1 MPIWFPYGLSQVI
14 RMQAHERSTGPAR
27 PNHAPRASNSD
38 HAHSPLVSSADGW
51 DGTSRPARPELQS
64 SRRPTAGRR
73 LRPGLQ
79 DTLDRLSRPAEP
91 PVNRPAEPAD
101 GAPLTAA
108 RPDAGPDGG
117 LNGRGPDVVAR
128 NGASPDGASR
138 NGASPDSAPQRSA
151 LPEDAPDLSSAPQV
165 QAPAVAAPPKPRAA
179 DSVPGQQAAPA
190 NVAPA
195 EPAGDRKTRT
205 LRVGVVGVGYWG
217 IKHVRALEK
226 VDGVAAVV
234 GIDERLAGEPDST
247 LTALGVD
254 QYGDVES
261 ALPNVDALVIATPPS
276 THTAIGLRAIE
287 AGKHVLI
294 EKPLATSSAEARSLI
309 EAADAAGVIL
319 MAGHTFEHNAA
330 VHKLRDLV
338 RGRDLGQ
345 LYYLDCARLNL
356 GLYREDVGVIADLAP
371 HDISIANYVLGSR
384 PTTVTAW
391 GSRFVGTD
399 HEDVAFLRL
408 DYADVGVRA
417 SIQVSW
423 LSPVKVRR
431 VTAVGS
437 QRMAVY
443 DDLAEDE
450 RIRVYDKSAVP
461 AARDNGMTYHQG
473 DTVLPHV
480 EFAEPLAVQDQ
491 EFVRCVQTGD
501 RPAADGTSGLAV
513 VQALDAAQ
521 ISLREQ
527 RPVSIAELNQVPSA
541 AAALRLASEPPLR
554 SA

>member
-1 MPIWFPYGLSQVI
+1 
-14 RMQAHERSTGPAR
+14 
-27 PNHAPRASNSD
+27 
-38 HAHSPLVSSADGW
+38 
-51 DGTSRPARPELQS
+51 
-64 SRRPTAGRR
+64 
-73 LRPGLQ
+73 
-79 DTLDRLSRPAEP
+79 
-91 PVNRPAEPAD
+91 
-101 GAPLTAA
+101 
-108 RPDAGPDGG
+108 
-117 LNGRGPDVVAR
+117 
-128 NGASPDGASR
+128 
-138 NGASPDSAPQRSA
+138 
-151 LPEDAPDLSSAPQV
+151 
-165 QAPAVAAPPKPRAA
+165 
-179 DSVPGQQAAPA
+179 
-190 NVAPA
+190 
-195 EPAGDRKTRT
+195 
-205 LRVGVVGVGYWG
+205 
-217 IKHVRALEK
+217 
-226 VDGVAAVV
+226 
-234 GIDERLAGEPDST
+234 
-247 LTALGVD
+247 VD

-276 THTAIGLRAIE
+276 THATIGLQAIA

-294 EKPLATSSAEARSLI
+294 EKPLATNSAEARSLI
-309 EAADAAGVIL
+309 EAADGAGVVL

-330 VHKLRDLV
+330 VHKLRDLI

-391 GSRFVGTD
+391 GSRFVGTE

-473 DTVLPHV
+473 DTILPHV

-491 EFVRCVQTGD
+491 EFVRCVQAGD
-501 RPAADGTSGLAV
+501 RPASDGSSGLSV
-513 VQALDAAQ
+513 VQVLDAAQ

-527 RPVSIAELNQVPSA
+527 RTVSIAEVNQATSA
-541 AAALRLASEPPLR
+541 AAALRLANEPPLR